1 MTLTLWRHGKVVKVI
16 EESLFLVEGGGNAM
30 AERLEVGHDAVA
42 SDVTE
47 LLLEDE
53 LKKHEIITWSSYGD
67 HMINT
72 WSTHEYFEWTE
83 CECSAR

>member
-1 MTLTLWRHGKVVKVI
+1 MEVI

-53 LKKHEIITWSSYGD
+53 LKRHEIIT
-67 HMINT
+67 
-72 WSTHEYFEWTE
+72 
-83 CECSAR
+83 